1 MLAEFPSGLVQLP
14 APDASALEVGS
25 NALVGMAICFNWTAV
40 GWCVGEVVRA
50 NYSDRRC
57 KIDDVVVNYYVHTTR
72 SSMTRRR
79 SMCLSLIGGYGK
91 EWVLVMQDVSAEEDA
106 PAAASDDK

>member
-1 MLAEFPSGLVQLP
+1 VLAEFPSGLVQLP

-50 NYSDRRC
+50 NDSDRRC
-57 KIDDVVVNYYVHTTR
+57 KIDDGVVNYYVRTTR
-72 SSMTRRR
+72 SMTRRR
-79 SMCLSLIGGYGK
+79 STCLSLIGGYGK
-91 EWVLVMQDVSAEEDA
+91 EWVLVQDESAEEDA